1 MTAIDDLRDEFAD
14 RVPTRESNPLPPLLA
29 VGLGA
34 LVGGTLV
41 YLFDPERGKTRRA
54 YARDRAGAIVRRGA
68 REAERAGR
76 AASSQAYGL
85 SQKVA
90 HLRPEAK
97 DPLNDQALTE
107 KVKNELFADAKIGQ
121 SKININAERGV
132 VVLRGQVESPEL
144 IAEIEA
150 KVRRI
155 EGVWDVQNLIRL
167 PGLPAPVGA

>member
-14 RVPTRESNPLPPLLA
+14 RVPARESSPLPPLLA

-41 YLFDPERGKTRRA
+41 YLFDPDRGKSRRA
-54 YARDRAGAIVRRGA
+54 YARDRVGAVVRRGA
-68 REAERAGR
+68 RQAERASR

-90 HLRPEAK
+90 HLRPEGR

-107 KVKNELFADAKIGQ
+107 KVKAELFRDAKIGKD
-121 SKININAERGV
+121 KININAERGV
-132 VVLRGQVESPEL
+132 IVLRGQVESQEQ

-155 EGVWDVQNLIRL
+155 EGVWDVQNLIHL
-167 PGLPAPVGA
+167 PGLPAPAGA